1 MWKQLLH
8 RIYNE
13 RKQNTWLYI
22 ELLIVLAIFWT
33 TFNELFKSYQLST
46 LPTGTDIENCW
57 RLHLDRSISST
68 DTEVDFTHDYDAIS
82 QIMENLRTDKSI
94 EAIGLTTSS
103 MPYSSANSYSDIY
116 LTSDSLDKTKRSIN
130 ALARYYTKDMMR
142 VFRCKDI
149 HGVPLANQIPD
160 DDKIYVIP
168 TKRTAIQLAG
178 HTNLVDT
185 LVSGMSNTGV
195 RVLQIAQDIRY
206 TDYSYIS
213 NCYYRTITREE
224 LANVVNTRGATQFSI
239 QLCVRMKHAM
249 TQQQMEEWLNNKKA
263 LIESP
268 PLYVNSATSFKDIR
282 KSMISYKE
290 QGFKQHLFLISFLL
304 VCAFLGILG
313 TFWLRTAQRRQE
325 IGLRMAMG
333 GSKKSIIL
341 HFMCEGLLILLCT
354 LPLIA
359 LFIGYYIATGHSA
372 NYEET
377 ILPTIITF
385 LFSVL
390 IMNLLIISGVLISAW
405 STFKIQAAEVL
416 HDE

>member
-22 ELLIVLAIFWT
+22 ELVIVLAIFWT

-68 DTEVDFTHDYDAIS
+68 GNEVDFSHDYDAIS
-82 QIMENLRTDKSI
+82 QIIENLRTDKTI
-94 EAIGLTTSS
+94 DAIGLTVAS
-103 MPYSSANSYSDIY
+103 MPYSNTNSDSDIY
-116 LTSDSLDKTKRSIN
+116 LTSDSLTKEKHSVN
-130 ALARYYTKDMMR
+130 ALVRYYTKDIMR

-149 HGVPLANQIPD
+149 HGSPLANQIPD

-168 TKRTAIQLAG
+168 TKRTALSLAG
-178 HTNLVDT
+178 HTNLIDS
-185 LVSGMSNTGV
+185 LVSKTSNQKFSI
-195 RVLQIAQDIRY
+195 LQIAEDVRY
-206 TDYSYIS
+206 TDYSPIM
-213 NCYYRTITREE
+213 NCYYRTVTRNE
-224 LANVVNTRGATQFSI
+224 LSEVVNTRGATQISI
-239 QLCVRMKHAM
+239 QLCMRMKHAM
-249 TQQQMEEWLNNKKA
+249 TQKQMEEWLNNKKA

-282 KSMISYKE
+282 KSTIHYTE
-290 QGFKQHLFLISFLL
+290 QGFKQKLFLISFLL

-333 GSKKSIIL
+333 GSKTSIIL
-341 HFMCEGLLILLCT
+341 NFVCEGLLILLCT

-359 LFIGYYIATGHSA
+359 LFIGYYITTGHSV

-390 IMNLLIISGVLISAW
+390 IMSLLIIGGVLISAW